1 MEPCLTPALLG
12 RIASDLQGLRRLNAF
27 EVAGDHTIS
36 LLDLLEVGLFNTGV
50 AAMMA
55 EDCTSV
61 VDAAVAMVS
70 GAFPAASLRAA
81 LA

>member
-36 LLDLLEVGLFNTGV
+36 LLDLLEVG
-50 AAMMA
+50 
-55 EDCTSV
+55 V
-61 VDAAVAMVS
+61 VLHWCCCHDGIRLHLS
-70 GAFPAASLRAA
+70 S
-81 LA
+81 